1 MSFVTPS
8 TGDALRGLLYAKGLR
23 FIGLNPGSRSVAA
36 MMGKPDYTP
45 VASAQIHVHAMTVAE
60 ADRQRF
66 HQTDG
71 RYCTDVQVNVQ
82 KWYGFETPMAMA
94 PEAYN
99 YEIEAL
105 GAKMIRSTNNMST
118 IDQSEPLIKEPEDIK
133 KIRIPIESDWGRAP
147 FVIDSIK
154 GNMERFGSCTGAFCA
169 PFSFICGIHSY
180 PRVIRNIRKNPD
192 FIHSL
197 MTWSIDEV
205 LIPYLEMLKRET
217 GAKSFFGADAWAV
230 IPNVTKGML
239 EEFIFP
245 YNKYLVTQAKK
256 KGLKALA
263 AVTAD
268 YCEDNP
274 EKFDSDLM
282 KWCWSKMGKEMMG
295 MPFLMMGMGKPELWP
310 MEVMQEFVEENKAEG
325 SWPPVAASC
334 SASFIRDST
343 PYEIAEFVK
352 RVVNGL
358 GRDGHLMFNLIQI
371 PADTPPV
378 NVHSYM
384 EAVRLYGKYP
394 VPENLDEI
402 DFKPPEFEP
411 YKEWLRREIAEGRI
425 TPYE

>member
-36 MMGKPDYTP
+36 LMGKPDYAP

-60 ADRQRF
+60 ADRERF

-71 RYCTDVQVNVQ
+71 RYCTDVQINVQ

-105 GAKMIRSTNNMST
+105 GAKMIRSKNNMST
-118 IDQSEPLIKEPEDIK
+118 IDQSEPLIKEPEDIN
-133 KIRIPIESDWGRAP
+133 KIRVPIESDWGRAP

-154 GNMERFGSCTGAFCA
+154 GNMDHFGSCTGAFCA

-197 MTWSIDEV
+197 LTWSIDEV

-239 EEFIFP
+239 EEIIFP
-245 YNKYLVTQAKK
+245 YNKYLVAQAKK
-256 KGLKALA
+256 KGLKAIA

-274 EKFDSDLM
+274 EKFDPDLM
-282 KWCWSKMGKEMMG
+282 RWCWSKMGQEMMG

-310 MEVMQEFVEENKAEG
+310 MEVMQEFVEEYKAKG

-352 RVVNGL
+352 RVMDGL

-371 PADTPPV
+371 PADTPPI
-378 NVHSYM
+378 NVHSFM

-394 VPENLDEI
+394 IPENLDDI
-402 DFKPPEFEP
+402 DFRPPEFEP
-411 YKEWLRREIAEGRI
+411 YKEWLRREIAEGRV